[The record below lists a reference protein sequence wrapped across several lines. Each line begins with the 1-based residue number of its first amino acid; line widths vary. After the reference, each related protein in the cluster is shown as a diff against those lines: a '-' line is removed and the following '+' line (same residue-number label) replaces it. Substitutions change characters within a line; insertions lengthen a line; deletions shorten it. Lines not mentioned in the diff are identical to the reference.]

1 MRTTRSYRWLAE
13 RTENVLGLGMA
24 MPSDEESPPPGA
36 NEPVPEEARTMSP
49 EEYEEMELS

>member
-49 EEYEEMELS
+49 EEYEEMEL